1 MQQHNTV
8 QESDEKNDWFS
19 NDFPVEAH
27 IPAQK
32 NKGQRMYPLPL
43 FVVHILSKAQVTLK
57 KMEHMKNTVDMAQ
70 FFMLS
75 QMVVRSFYFVVLE
88 AIAFRPNKPHHKN
101 GFEIGNFFVFHDD

>member
-1 MQQHNTV
+1 MTGSPMIFQL
-8 QESDEKNDWFS
+8 KR
-19 NDFPVEAH
+19 
-27 IPAQK
+27 I
-32 NKGQRMYPLPL
+32 YLPKKQGSTYVSATS
-43 FVVHILSKAQVTLK
+43 FHILSKAQATLK
-57 KMEHMKNTVDMAQ
+57 QMERIKNTVDMAQ